1 MSGSSA
7 EITSHGVAGSSGR
20 RRLSTWRG
28 LAALAC
34 FLAGLATRLHGL
46 GAKPFWLDEVT
57 TLHRSALPL
66 GAMIK
71 DSLSFH
77 HLPSYFVIS
86 SLFLPFGHDEVA
98 LRLPAALFG
107 ALSCGLACFV
117 AASIAGSEAGL
128 LSGMLMAAAPIEVQ
142 YGQEARSYTLV
153 ICLVLVALWGLI
165 GLLKDPVRAA
175 LPWRDRSGSRAR
187 WAAYGL
193 GTLGGLIVLGVAIS
207 WFVIANLAVL
217 AAAWKVGLRRSFV
230 RRWLVVQAGVTVLA
244 APGFI
249 AMYVLVLDAH
259 GTFQSGLDWIPQAT
273 WSHVVTAFEALY
285 LMRTSSLIADRVFDT
300 PVPVLGPVVIGL
312 TLAGLAVLRR
322 ERSARLVLTVTAC
335 VLPFGTIALS
345 AVQPMFMPR
354 YVLWST
360 APFLVLAGVGVALFP
375 RPARLVV
382 VAAVVGASFL
392 NLAPY
397 YRTETKPRWEVAAK
411 TIQDVFRPGDVLLI
425 DDPGAVDM
433 MNVFLRRT
441 HDPIAR
447 TAWTE
452 NVTDASCVLNGGGR
466 VWALQG
472 RVGQVDHEML
482 DGFLQRIAPLGHPAS
497 VEKIGLDITLMR
509 FDQPAG
515 PCRAQG

>member
-1 MSGSSA
+1 MTGSRLEHTPQVGSGSLGWRRA
-7 EITSHGVAGSSGR
+7 LPWRALTS
-20 RRLSTWRG
+20 
-28 LAALAC
+28 LAC
-34 FLAGLATRLHGL
+34 FLAGLAARWHGL

-66 GAMIK
+66 GAMIR

-77 HLPSYFVIS
+77 HLPAYFVIS
-86 SLFLPFGHDEVA
+86 SLFLPFGHDELA

-107 ALSCGLACFV
+107 ALSCALACLV
-117 AASIAGSEAGL
+117 ADSIAGSEAGL
-128 LSGMLMAAAPIEVQ
+128 LAGMLMAAAPIEVQ

-165 GLLKDPVRAA
+165 GLLRDPGRAA
-175 LPWRDRSGSRAR
+175 LPWRDRSGLRAR
-187 WAAYGL
+187 WAAYAL
-193 GTLGGLIVLGVAIS
+193 GTLGGLMVLGVAIS
-207 WFVIANLAVL
+207 WFVIANLAV
-217 AAAWKVGLRRSFV
+217 AACAWADGKRRDFLL
-230 RRWLVVQAGVTVLA
+230 RWLAVQAGVAVLA

-273 WSHVVTAFEALY
+273 WSHVVTAFQALY
-285 LMRTSSLIADRVFDT
+285 MMRTSSLIADRVFDA
-300 PVPVLGPVVIGL
+300 PVPLLGPAVIGL
-312 TLAGLAVLRR
+312 TLAGLVALRR
-322 ERSARLVLTVTAC
+322 ERSARRVLVVTAV
-335 VLPFGTIALS
+335 VLPLGTIAMS

-354 YVLWST
+354 YILWST

-382 VAAVVGASFL
+382 AIAVIGASLL

-397 YRTETKPRWEVAAK
+397 YRTETKPRWEVAAR
-411 TIQDVFRPGDVLLI
+411 TVHELFRPGDVLLI

-433 MNVFLRRT
+433 MNVFLGRT
-441 HDPIAR
+441 HDPIAP
-447 TAWTE
+447 TQWTE

-482 DGFLQRIAPLGHPAS
+482 DGFLQRIAPLGRPSS
-497 VEKIGLDITLMR
+497 VERIGLDIRLMR